1 MLDYI
6 LSWNTLWWVM
16 LALYIPACLGL
27 IVIVLLQKG
36 KGGGFAGAFG
46 GGGTEAVF
54 GPRTSRSLPQR
65 ITYTMAGLFMGIAMI
80 LSLLSGRVG
89 RGAAPELVDA
99 ATLSSSENLDKLFDE
114 TDASATTATEGV
126 TVAPE
131 GITIT
136 PTIDGN
142 AMTIPAPDAAADS
155 APVEAAPAE
164 AAPAEAAP
172 AEEAAP
178 VEEAAAVEEST
189 APAEEAPAVEDA
201 APAAE
206 EAPAEET
213 AAEPAAQ

>member
-65 ITYTMAGLFMGIAMI
+65 ITYTMAALFMGIAMI

-126 TVAPE
+126 TVTPE
-131 GITIT
+131 SITIT

-142 AMTIPAPDAAADS
+142 TMTIPAPDTAAGS
-155 APVEAAPAE
+155 APVEAAPVE
-164 AAPAEAAP
+164 ATP
-172 AEEAAP
+172 AEEPAP
-178 VEEAAAVEEST
+178 VEEATPVEETS
-189 APAEEAPAVEDA
+189 APAEEAPVVEEA